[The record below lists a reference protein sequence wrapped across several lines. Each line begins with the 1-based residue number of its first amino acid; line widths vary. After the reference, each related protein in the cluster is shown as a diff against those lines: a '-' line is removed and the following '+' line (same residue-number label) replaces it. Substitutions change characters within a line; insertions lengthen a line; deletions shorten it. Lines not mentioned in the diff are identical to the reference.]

1 MKRLLIILSF
11 VAILVMALPTTV
23 MAQTYDVSYKNQSL
37 ELVTQDLRLKT
48 GYAFVYKKDIEVGL
62 PRITCTLKNVTLEQ
76 LFNGVFSAIGLDYEI
91 AKGKTVVLKLVNKN
105 APTQSKRIRG
115 IVTDQNGE
123 ALLGATVV
131 VKGKG
136 TGVVTDANG
145 QFNIEQKED
154 NCELE
159 ISYVGMKTQTVRV
172 SSKNNSYLNIKLDSD
187 VNILDDVIIVGYG
200 QQARRNL
207 TGSVAKV
214 KGSTVESATQDAPI
228 LALQGHAAGVYVT
241 QGAGL
246 PGGGLSQIIIRG
258 FNSMGTTRDKTKP
271 LYIVDGVP
279 LNSNPQNPVSTTD
292 TGLFGLPDALSFINP
307 SDIESIDILKDADAT
322 AIYGTRGSNGV
333 VLITTKKGKQGKVR
347 VNLQLSSTAQW
358 AGKRLDFLSTEE
370 YLALRRKAFDTDKAL
385 GYSTDANMNVTNF
398 PDLLLWDQ
406 NKDYDWQDLVMGNTA
421 WATDGKVN
429 ISGGNRNTSFLISGS
444 YYKSGTV
451 TIGDDQYKRFT
462 GHANVMHKSDDDRL
476 TLEAGFTV
484 SRLDMFA
491 DAGSTAYSYLNTAPN
506 TPPYDD
512 EGKVYWIP
520 NSTSFTAPLQML
532 NYTGENKADNL
543 IANFTGNYKIWKE
556 LAFKLTMGYEHSA
569 STQNILYERNY
580 YNPFSTY
587 YTNQA
592 TYYSLNTSILNI
604 EPQITYQTELFGGDA
619 NFLLGATYQSGET
632 RLLYMTGA
640 DYPSDMALRNA
651 TAASRIS
658 THSNPV
664 TQTKT
669 ASAFA
674 RFTYNYQ
681 SRYLFNAVARR
692 DGSSRFG
699 SNYRYGNF
707 YSLGAGWI
715 FSNEKFVKEAVGEWL
730 SHGKLRISYGKTG
743 NDNISDYAYI
753 TKYAFNGYPYE
764 GHVGLAPSN
773 LANEDLHWETTKKF
787 DLGLEL
793 GFLNDRIL
801 LNITRYRSR
810 STDLLTTL
818 STPAQTGFTSISINQ
833 KATIDNKGVELELNT
848 HNIKTK
854 DFNWNTSFNMT
865 FPKNELVDY
874 PDLESSSYYN
884 TYRIGESIN
893 LVRGYKYLGVNKENG
908 LPEVEDVNKDER
920 INSTGDYQTIGT
932 RDPKFYGGL
941 TNIIS
946 YKDFTLDFT
955 FYFRKMDYQNG
966 YLYLFYTP
974 VGMMRNVTRDMAT
987 DYWTTPGQ
995 EAKNPRITSSSSSDA
1010 YRNYYNY
1017 YTMSD
1022 AAYSS
1027 GSYIRL
1033 SNVKLSYNVPKT
1045 VIKPIGLNAMQLYLQ
1060 AKNLFTISN
1069 YDGYNPETGNAL
1081 PPLTSFTF
1089 GLNVTF

>member
-1 MKRLLIILSF
+1 MKKQLIVTSIVVILLTSLPLS
-11 VAILVMALPTTV
+11 VC
-23 MAQTYDVSYKNQSL
+23 AQTYDVSYKNQTL
-37 ELVTQDLRLKT
+37 EQVTQDLRLKT
-48 GYAFVYKKDIEVGL
+48 GYAFVYKKTIDQGL
-62 PRITCTLKNVTLEQ
+62 PSITCTLKNATLDQ
-76 LFNGVFSAIGLDYEI
+76 ILDRVFLPIGLDYER
-91 AKGKTVVLKLVNKN
+91 ASGKTIVLKLADKKMKANGKV
-105 APTQSKRIRG
+105 IRG
-115 IVTDQNGE
+115 VVTDQNGE
-123 ALLGATVV
+123 ALPGVAVR
-131 VKGKG
+131 VKDTNIGVT
-136 TGVVTDANG
+136 TGIDGQFSIVTDTP
-145 QFNIEQKED
+145 ERT
-154 NCELE
+154 LE
-159 ISYVGMKTQTVRV
+159 ISYVGMKTKTVRV
-172 SSKNNSYLNIKLDSD
+172 SSKNNRLMYITLDAD
-187 VNILDDVIIVGYG
+187 DNLLDDVIVVGYG
-200 QQARRNL
+200 QQSRRNL

-214 KGSTVESATQDAPI
+214 KGSTIESATQDAPL
-228 LALQGHAAGVYVT
+228 LALQGNAAGVYVT

-246 PGGGLSQIIIRG
+246 PGGGITQIIIRG
-258 FNSMGTTRDKTKP
+258 YNSMGTTRDKTKP

-279 LNSNPQNPVSTTD
+279 INTNPQNPVSMTD

-347 VNLQLSSTAQW
+347 VNFQLSSTAQW
-358 AGKRLDFLSTEE
+358 AGKRLDFLNTEE
-370 YLALRRKAFDTDKAL
+370 YLDLRRKAFETDKQL
-385 GYSTDANMNVTNF
+385 GFTSDANMNETNF

-406 NKDYDWQDLVMGNTA
+406 HKDYDWQDLIMGNTA
-421 WATDGKVN
+421 WATDGKINV
-429 ISGGNRNTSFLISGS
+429 SGGNRNTSFFISAS

-451 TIGDDQYKRFT
+451 TVGDDQYKRFT
-462 GHANVMHKSDDDRL
+462 GHANVLHKSDDGRL
-476 TLEAGFTV
+476 NLEAGFTV
-484 SRLDMFA
+484 SKLNMYA

-506 TPPYDD
+506 TPPYDE

-532 NYTGENKADNL
+532 NYTSENQSDNL
-543 IANFTGNYKIWKE
+543 IANFTGSYKIWKE
-556 LAFKLTMGYEHSA
+556 LAIKFTMGYEQSA
-569 STQNILYERNY
+569 SNQNVLTERNY

-587 YTNQA
+587 YYNQA
-592 TYYSLNTSILNI
+592 SYNSLKTSILNV
-604 EPQITYQTELFGGDA
+604 EPQLTYQTQLFGGVA

-632 RLLYMTGA
+632 RIINMMGA
-640 DYPSDMALRNA
+640 DYPSDMSLRNA

-669 ASAFA
+669 ASVFA
-674 RFTYNYQ
+674 RLTYNYQ
-681 SRYLFNAVARR
+681 SRYLFNAVVRR

-707 YSLGAGWI
+707 YSVGGGWI
-715 FSNEKFVKEAVGEWL
+715 FSNEKFVKDIVGDWL

-773 LANEDLHWETTKKF
+773 LANEDLHWESTKKF
-787 DLGLEL
+787 DLGIEF

-801 LNITRYRSR
+801 LNVTRYRSR

-818 STPAQTGFTSISINQ
+818 ATPAQTGFSSIPINQ
-833 KATIDNKGVELELNT
+833 KATIDNKGVEIELNT
-848 HNIKTK
+848 HNIKSK
-854 DFNWNTSFNMT
+854 DFNWNTSFNLT

-874 PDLESSSYYN
+874 PDLESSSYFN
-884 TYRIGESIN
+884 SYRVGESIN
-893 LVRGYKYLGVNKENG
+893 IIRGYKYLGVNKENG
-908 LPEVEDVNKDER
+908 LPEVEDYNEDGR
-920 INSTGDYQTIGT
+920 INSTGDYQNIGT

-946 YKDFTLDFT
+946 YKNFSLDFT
-955 FYFRKMDYQNG
+955 FYFRKVNYQNG

-974 VGMMRNVTRDMAT
+974 VGMMRNVTREMAT

-995 EAKNPRITSSSSSDA
+995 DAKNPRITSSSSSDA

-1022 AAYSS
+1022 AAYSN

-1033 SNVKLSYNVPKT
+1033 SNVKLSYNLPT
-1045 VIKPIGLNAMQLYLQ
+1045 NIIKPIGINAMQLYLQ
-1060 AKNLFTISN
+1060 AKNLFTISS

-1081 PPLTSFTF
+1081 PPLTSVTF